1 MVETVDRPL
10 ETPGQP
16 SPLGEFQVSERLSLS
31 QKPRLM
37 SPEASMQ
44 GDPSVLIWDLVGTL
58 QQPGVK
64 WPKCLKNASLESSQM
79 TQMLRSGS
87 LQELVV

>member
-1 MVETVDRPL
+1 
-10 ETPGQP
+10 
-16 SPLGEFQVSERLSLS
+16 
-31 QKPRLM
+31 
-37 SPEASMQ
+37 MQ